1 MIIGE
6 NTLLRQCG
14 VRLLYLLALMDVFW
28 AIFLGIIEGLTEFLP
43 ISSTG
48 HLIIAEHYVHF
59 KDTAEIFTVAI
70 QSGAIAAVIW
80 HYRRDLSDKIS
91 KFFAGQD
98 RAKQFIFNIFIATLP
113 ALLLGFLLKDAVDK
127 LSKPSVVAWALIAG
141 AIVLWWVDKKV
152 PASRVDHKL
161 DIDNVSTRQ
170 ALYAGLAQC
179 AALIPGVSRSGASI
193 VGGLA
198 GGLNRVTAT
207 AFSFYLAIPVLLLAS
222 AYKLFHGRHDLAGSV
237 NGGVASIIIGIIV
250 SFFVALV
257 SISWLLRYVSGH
269 SFKVF
274 VYYRIALG
282 IIVLALLL

>member
-1 MIIGE
+1 ME
-6 NTLLRQCG
+6 VLH
-14 VRLLYLLALMDVFW
+14 
-28 AIFLGIIEGLTEFLP
+28 AILLGIVEGLTEFLP

-48 HLIIAEHYVHF
+48 HLIIAEHYTHF
-59 KDTAEIFTVAI
+59 KDQAEIFTVAI

-80 HYRRDLSDKIS
+80 HYRVDLFAKTAGL
-91 KFFAGQD
+91 FAG
-98 RAKQFIFNIFIATLP
+98 RSKAKNFFWKIFIATLP
-113 ALLLGFLLKDAVDK
+113 ALILGFVLKDTVDK
-127 LSKPSVVAWALIAG
+127 ASKPSVVAWALIAG
-141 AIVLWWVDKKV
+141 AFVLWWADKKA
-152 PASRVDHKL
+152 PASQVDHKQ
-161 DIDNVSTRQ
+161 DIDAVTTKQ
-170 ALYAGLAQC
+170 AFLAGLAQC
-179 AALIPGVSRSGASI
+179 VALIPGVSRSGASI

-237 NGGVASIIIGIIV
+237 DGGVGSIIIGIVV

-282 IIVLALLL
+282 ILVLALLI